1 MEDKNYTI
9 EIYWNV
15 DDILSLDDTLTIEE
29 CIEVLDLA
37 QNNHDA
43 NYGINWDTLKGW
55 IEYIKE
61 VKETI

>member
-15 DDILSLDDTLTIEE
+15 QDVLSLDDTLTIEE

-61 VKETI
+61 EKETI

>member
-15 DDILSLDDTLTIEE
+15 EDVLSLDDTLTIEE

-61 VKETI
+61 EKETI

>member
-1 MEDKNYTI
+1 
-9 EIYWNV
+9 
-15 DDILSLDDTLTIEE
+15 
-29 CIEVLDLA
+29 VLDLA

>member
-15 DDILSLDDTLTIEE
+15 EDVLSLDDTLTIKE

-61 VKETI
+61 EKETI

>member
-15 DDILSLDDTLTIEE
+15 DDILSIDDTLTIEE
-29 CIEVLDLA
+29 CIDVLDLA
-37 QNNHDA
+37 QNNHDS

-61 VKETI
+61 AK